1 MRASEVF
8 WGERKSYEI
17 FSFAADTKN
26 ERKSFSL
33 CICFFFPTFY
43 CFQFLSLSGEE
54 KKEKQTRGKLDEREK
69 MKNCAARREQW
80 SEKSARN
87 FLFAGIV
94 VSSLTII
101 EKIDG
106 LEARWLVMT
115 IENLHDFLNR
125 PSSIN
130 FQLIMIQNKFF
141 T

>member
-1 MRASEVF
+1 M
-8 WGERKSYEI
+8 I
-17 FSFAADTKN
+17 FPVY
-26 ERKSFSL
+26 L
-33 CICFFFPTFY
+33 LFFPTFY

-69 MKNCAARREQW
+69 MKNCAARREQR

-94 VSSLTII
+94 FSSLTII
-101 EKIDG
+101 EKNDG